1 MYSQRKNEKKEVKI
15 SSPKE
20 ITTVYTLSKQIR
32 QTAPIVAMAVKT
44 MTAIVRVL
52 INDVA
57 RRGRKTHTHLSTEM
71 IMVMQAPR
79 ASVKARVYDYIHHES
94 KRWMITPPL
103 ALSPLPLFEQS
114 RKPLCKPHNFAV
126 CQPRSPRLEV
136 RPEERS
142 RQ

>member
-32 QTAPIVAMAVKT
+32 QTAPVVAMAVKT

-71 IMVMQAPR
+71 IMVRQP
-79 ASVKARVYDYIHHES
+79 
-94 KRWMITPPL
+94 
-103 ALSPLPLFEQS
+103 EQ
-114 RKPLCKPHNFAV
+114 R
-126 CQPRSPRLEV
+126 
-136 RPEERS
+136 
-142 RQ
+142 